1 MLPVLALVWAGVTIG
16 GSLIAAPA
24 KFGAPSIDVATALAV
39 GREQFF
45 WIWIAEGA
53 LCAALIGAL
62 VFRAVAARW
71 WMWPPV
77 AVFALQQLVLVPLL
91 DARTVRTIAGE
102 SVPESNLH
110 LVCPCSNSWKV
121 AARRRRIAALRSAP
135 PPALQR
141 PPVDIR
147 PDVQRSELQRS
158 VRDTAVADRSGR
170 SAPAGWGPPLAN
182 TPRGR

>member
-1 MLPVLALVWAGVTIG
+1 MRGRATLLPVLALVWAGVTIG

-24 KFGAPSIDVATALAV
+24 KFGAPSIDMATALAV

-110 LVCPCSNSWKV
+110 LVFTVLEFLKVGALV
-121 AARRRRIAALRSAP
+121 AAGIAALRSAP
-135 PPALQR
+135 PEALRRPA
-141 PPVDIR
+141 
-147 PDVQRSELQRS
+147 S
-158 VRDTAVADRSGR
+158 
-170 SAPAGWGPPLAN
+170 
-182 TPRGR
+182 